1 MEERCCTALG
11 EGEVPRNSSPRPE
24 SRRGCQL
31 FDRDGRGLRHVS
43 KECSRCEGVESG
55 NQKYRG
61 MAEVS
66 SAAGQL
72 QAGLIGLNV
81 SNYIMK
87 RRTNNDKDH
96 NAAQESA
103 RNGSL
108 RADRCGDP
116 TRTGKGQR
124 IGRA

>member
-1 MEERCCTALG
+1 MSALDEQFRKRLERIFLALAG
-11 EGEVPRNSSPRPE
+11 RYCNAFAEGEVPRNSSPRPE

-31 FDRDGRGLRHVS
+31 FDRDGRGLRHAS

-87 RRTNNDKDH
+87 K
-96 NAAQESA
+96 E
-103 RNGSL
+103 
-108 RADRCGDP
+108 DR
-116 TRTGKGQR
+116 KSVV
-124 IGRA
+124 